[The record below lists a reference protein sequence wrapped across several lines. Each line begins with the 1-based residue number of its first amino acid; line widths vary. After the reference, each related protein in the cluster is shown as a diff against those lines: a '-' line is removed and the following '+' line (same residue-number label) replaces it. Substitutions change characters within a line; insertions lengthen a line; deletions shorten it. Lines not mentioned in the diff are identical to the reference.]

1 MEIDL
6 FLENERNKC
15 INVLKEYNTKY
26 DTDEYKKLENTLNY
40 LMSLLKSCDEEYKK
54 LLIDDINNINDYLYS
69 KHKSFY

>member
-6 FLENERNKC
+6 FLENERIKC

-40 LMSLLKSCDEEYKK
+40 LTSLLQSCDEEYKK
-54 LLIDDINNINDYLYS
+54 LLIEDINNINHFIEL
-69 KHKSFY
+69 FLFP